1 MSKSFKTY
9 FDIFTPE
16 HTVYVALL
24 KKIYF
29 ALTIFIYDPFAWNA
43 IRGLIL
49 QYSYIKLF
57 IYNDRMYVH
66 LQATIVKNGSINN
79 LKNGVI
85 KLQIIGK
92 YLFLLESTRSI
103 YEFVNIRENL
113 N

>member
-1 MSKSFKTY
+1 
-9 FDIFTPE
+9 
-16 HTVYVALL
+16 
-24 KKIYF
+24 
-29 ALTIFIYDPFAWNA
+29 
-43 IRGLIL
+43 
-49 QYSYIKLF
+49 
-57 IYNDRMYVH
+57 MYVH

-79 LKNGVI
+79 LKNGII